1 MDQTELLT
9 YVDGEL
15 RPSEAAAAE
24 KHLAGCPECRVRIAQ
39 MRSDLDDVITR
50 HRERKIAALRGG
62 PAWADLSAEFDRLD
76 GRKRA
81 NRLLRFPSARG
92 WMGLAA
98 AGLVAAL
105 VWNLST
111 ERTVSAAELL
121 RKASSKP
128 EDSQP
133 DRRIVIKTRRQQFIR
148 PARVGSVREPQ
159 AAASDDASEL
169 RTLFHQA
176 NFSWDDP
183 LSARSFAR
191 WRDQLREKQ
200 DQVTLTQNGAERL
213 YRVRTTTSQSVL
225 SEATLMIRVDD
236 LRAVRETLRFGDRD
250 LVDIAE
256 TTPAELGVPTVPR
269 PAGARIA
276 TQLPAE
282 VETPVGPGEELRV
295 LAALN
300 QIGADLGEPIEVKR
314 DDRRITI
321 SGTAVGA
328 RRQQQIR
335 DAVRDIPGV
344 AVAFT
349 EGQPIEAM
357 TTRQPADTVTAGRR
371 FALHD
376 ELEARL
382 GAGEQVDAFV
392 DRIVAESESALARA
406 HALRNLAAR
415 FPPDVDQ
422 ALSPGDQRILGD
434 LRGRHLLALQAVSQ
448 SIERQIN
455 DVFGVGASGSPRA
468 CSGWQD
474 CTSVVL
480 AASQKFDELLNAAL
494 AGAGGGMSPTA
505 GDLTAALAV
514 WKQQI
519 TALAE
524 TAGTSR

>member
-24 KHLAGCPECRVRIAQ
+24 KHLAGCVECRVRIAQ

-62 PAWADLSAEFDRLD
+62 PEWADLSVEFDRLD
-76 GRKRA
+76 GRKHA
-81 NRLLRFPSARG
+81 HRLRPFPSARA
-92 WMGLAA
+92 WMGVAA

-121 RKASSKP
+121 KKASSKP
-128 EDSQP
+128 EDAQT
-133 DRRIVIKTRRQQFIR
+133 DRRIVIKTRRQQFSR
-148 PARVGSVREPQ
+148 PARVGNVREPQ
-159 AAASDDASEL
+159 AAATNDASEL
-169 RTLFHQA
+169 RTLFQQA

-191 WRDQLREKQ
+191 WRDQLRDKQ
-200 DQVTLTQNGAERL
+200 DQVTVMQSGADRL
-213 YRVRTTTSQSVL
+213 YRIRTTTAQSVL
-225 SEATLMIRVDD
+225 SEATLMMRVDD
-236 LRAVRETLRFGDRD
+236 LRAVQETLRFGDRE

-256 TTPAELGVPTVPR
+256 TTPAEPGAPTVPR

-282 VETPVGPGEELRV
+282 AETPVGPAEELRV

-300 QIGADLGEPIEVKR
+300 EIGADLGEPIEVKR
-314 DDRRITI
+314 DDRRITV

-344 AVAFT
+344 TIAFT
-349 EGQPIEAM
+349 EGQPIEAT

-371 FALHD
+371 SALHD
-376 ELEARL
+376 QLEARL

-415 FPPDVDQ
+415 FPPDVDR
-422 ALSPGDQRILGD
+422 ALSPDDHRMLDD
-434 LRGRHLLALQAVSQ
+434 LRGRHLQALQKISESV
-448 SIERQIN
+448 ERQIQ
-455 DVFGVGASGSPRA
+455 DVFGVGSKGSPRS

-474 CTSVVL
+474 CASAVL
-480 AASQKFDELLNAAL
+480 AASQRFDELLNAAL
-494 AGAGGGMSPTA
+494 AGAGGGKSPTA

-519 TALAE
+519 AALAE
-524 TAGTSR
+524 AAGTSR